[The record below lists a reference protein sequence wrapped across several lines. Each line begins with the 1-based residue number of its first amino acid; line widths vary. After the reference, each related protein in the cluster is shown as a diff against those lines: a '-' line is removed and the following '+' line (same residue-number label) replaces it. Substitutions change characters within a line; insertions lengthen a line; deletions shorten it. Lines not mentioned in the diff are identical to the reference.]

1 VYDEVTGTGA
11 VINDSEIVLHFVDG
25 QRGDD
30 DLTAD
35 AKIIEPGAPGFFDNT
50 VDFNNDS
57 DVDGDDLAE
66 LIHRL
71 DAGSLPAAA
80 VAPFATAYGY

>member
-1 VYDEVTGTGA
+1 MYDEVTGTGA
-11 VINDSEIVLHFVDG
+11 VITGSEIILHFVDG

-30 DLTAD
+30 NLTAD
-35 AKIIEPGAPGFFDNT
+35 AQIIEPGAPAFFDHT

-80 VAPFATAYGY
+80 VAPFAAAYGY